1 MHGRAGL
8 ALRTPVLRHTAAS
21 AGEHHSPAA
30 VPAPVP
36 TPVPTPVLTC
46 TAARSHQRSHIC
58 AHTSLLNC
66 NPSLRPVAGDNNQ
79 TPLCPPEKAAE
90 AWGLNRLNLH
100 RPGPVPP
107 PTPLPPPCSA
117 PGLQEG
123 LPAPLRLLGSPVLQ
137 PSPRA
142 RGVCSRIAQACP
154 HPAPGPVRG
163 RSTAQGSQPLPV
175 ASVEVSPQDRAQDPL
190 RSGPDGRAW
199 YPLLCQPLDA
209 PSLPYSSE
217 VSGGSVTRSGPRTL
231 PRPVGLSPQAT
242 CTSLGWTSLH
252 PRCVFWARKTPG
264 CLLSGAETPGVSNG
278 QQGPAEKGNGAG
290 RAPAALGSTCDS
302 PAPLG
307 TREGGWAR
315 TRAR

>member
-1 MHGRAGL
+1 MGTEPPQPPPPRPCPPSH
-8 ALRTPVLRHTAAS
+8 
-21 AGEHHSPAA
+21 
-30 VPAPVP
+30 P
-36 TPVPTPVLTC
+36 TP
-46 TAARSHQRSHIC
+46 
-58 AHTSLLNC
+58 
-66 NPSLRPVAGDNNQ
+66 
-79 TPLCPPEKAAE
+79 
-90 AWGLNRLNLH
+90 
-100 RPGPVPP
+100 PP
-107 PTPLPPPCSA
+107 PRSA

-123 LPAPLRLLGSPVLQ
+123 LPAPLRPLGSPVLQ

-142 RGVCSRIAQACP
+142 RASVPRIAHAHACP
-154 HPAPGPVRG
+154 YPAPGPVRG

-307 TREGGWAR
+307 TREGGWA
-315 TRAR
+315 